1 MEQIKRPLGRPPQ
14 DSKKK
19 PTKTTIVE
27 NAVQLF
33 LQNGYQLVSMDDVAM
48 KCGVTK
54 ATVYY
59 YYPTKADLFTDAM
72 VQMMLRISD
81 RIAEILSKDKSLKE
95 NLNEMVKVHLRATF
109 EIDLKAFTKEAKV
122 SLSDEQLQQMN
133 KAEEM
138 MYNVIEKAM
147 ETAIENGEIP
157 KGNPKFYTQLFL
169 AILSVG
175 NFRDTDQNSI
185 FSTIDEMA
193 EHIIDFFWNGIMHN
207 K

>member
-1 MEQIKRPLGRPPQ
+1 MKRPLGRPPQ

-19 PTKTTIVE
+19 PTKTTIVD
-27 NAVQLF
+27 NAIQLF
-33 LQNGYQLVSMDDVAM
+33 LQDGYQLVSMDDVAK

-59 YYPTKADLFTDAM
+59 YYPTKAELFTDAM
-72 VQMMLRISD
+72 VQMMLRISN
-81 RIAEILSKDKSLKE
+81 RIAEILSKNKSLKE
-95 NLNEMVKVHLRATF
+95 NLHEMVKVHLRATF

-133 KAEEM
+133 NAEEM

-147 ETAIENGEIP
+147 TKAIENGEIP
-157 KGNPKFYTQLFL
+157 KGNAKFYTQLFI
-169 AILSVG
+169 AILSIG
-175 NFRDTDQNSI
+175 NYKDADQKSI

-193 EHIIDFFWNGIMHN
+193 EQIIDFFWNGIVG
-207 K
+207 KK

>member
-1 MEQIKRPLGRPPQ
+1 MEQMKRPLGRPPQ

-19 PTKTTIVE
+19 PTKAIIVE
-27 NAVQLF
+27 NAIQLF
-33 LQNGYQLVSMDDVAM
+33 LQNGYQLVSMDDVAK

-81 RIAEILSKDKSLKE
+81 RIAEILSTEKSLKE
-95 NLNEMVKVHLRATF
+95 NLHEMVKVHLRATF
-109 EIDLKAFTKEAKV
+109 EIDLKTFTKEAKV

-133 KAEEM
+133 NAEET

-147 ETAIENGEIP
+147 TTAIENGEIP
-157 KGNPKFYTQLFL
+157 KGNPKFYTQLFF
-169 AILSVG
+169 AILSIG
-175 NFRDTDQNSI
+175 NYKDTDQKSI

-193 EHIIDFFWNGIMHN
+193 EQIIDFFWNGIMR
-207 K
+207 KK

>member
-1 MEQIKRPLGRPPQ
+1 MEKMKRPLGRPPQ

-19 PTKTTIVE
+19 PTKIAIVE
-27 NAVQLF
+27 NAIQLF
-33 LQNGYQLVSMDDVAM
+33 LQNGYQLVSMDDVA
-48 KCGVTK
+48 KQCGVTK

-81 RIAEILSKDKSLKE
+81 RIAEILSTDRSLKE

-133 KAEEM
+133 NAEEM

-147 ETAIENGEIP
+147 TTAIENGEIP
-157 KGNPKFYTQLFL
+157 KGNSKFYTQLFF
-169 AILSVG
+169 AILSIG
-175 NFRDTDQNSI
+175 NYKDPNQNSI

-193 EHIIDFFWNGIMHN
+193 EQIIDFFWNGIMGN

>member
-1 MEQIKRPLGRPPQ
+1 MEQMKRPLGRPPQ

-27 NAVQLF
+27 NAIQLF
-33 LQNGYQLVSMDDVAM
+33 LQNGYQLVSMDDVA
-48 KCGVTK
+48 KNCGVTK

-72 VQMMLRISD
+72 VQMMLRISE
-81 RIAEILSKDKSLKE
+81 RMAEILSSNKSLKV
-95 NLNEMVKVHLRATF
+95 NLHEMVKVHLRATF

-133 KAEEM
+133 NAEEM

-147 ETAIENGEIP
+147 TTAIENEEIP
-157 KGNPKFYTQLFL
+157 RGNSKFYTQLFF
-169 AILSVG
+169 AILSIG
-175 NFRDTDQNSI
+175 NYRDTDQKSI

-193 EHIIDFFWNGIMHN
+193 EQIIDFFWNGIMG
-207 K
+207 KK

>member
-1 MEQIKRPLGRPPQ
+1 MKRPLGRPPQ

-19 PTKTTIVE
+19 PTKIAIVE
-27 NAVQLF
+27 NAIQLF
-33 LQNGYQLVSMDDVAM
+33 LQNGYQLVSMDDVAK

-81 RIAEILSKDKSLKE
+81 RIAEILSTDKSLKE

-133 KAEEM
+133 NAEEM

-147 ETAIENGEIP
+147 TAAIENGEIP
-157 KGNPKFYTQLFL
+157 KGNSKFYTQLFF
-169 AILSVG
+169 AILSIG
-175 NFRDTDQNSI
+175 NYKDTDQKSI

-193 EHIIDFFWNGIMHN
+193 EQIIDFFWNGIMGN

>member
-1 MEQIKRPLGRPPQ
+1 MKRSLGRPPQ

-27 NAVQLF
+27 NAIQLF
-33 LQNGYQLVSMDDVAM
+33 LQNGYQLVSMDDVAK

-81 RIAEILSKDKSLKE
+81 RMAQILSKDTSLKA
-95 NLNEMVKVHLRATF
+95 NLNEMVKVHLKATF
-109 EIDLKAFTKEAKV
+109 EIDLKTFTKEAKV

-147 ETAIENGEIP
+147 ATAIENGEIP
-157 KGNPKFYTQLFL
+157 KGNPKFYTQLFI
-169 AILSVG
+169 AILSIG
-175 NFRDTDQNSI
+175 NYKDTDQKSI

-193 EHIIDFFWNGIMHN
+193 EQIMEFFWNGIMG
-207 K
+207 KR

>member
-1 MEQIKRPLGRPPQ
+1 MEQMKRPLGRPPQ

-19 PTKTTIVE
+19 PTKTIIVE
-27 NAVQLF
+27 NAIQLF
-33 LQNGYQLVSMDDVAM
+33 LQNGYQLVSMDDVA
-48 KCGVTK
+48 KQCGVTK

-81 RIAEILSKDKSLKE
+81 RIAEILSTEQSLKE
-95 NLNEMVKVHLRATF
+95 NLHEMVKVHLRATF
-109 EIDLKAFTKEAKV
+109 EIDLKTFTKEAKV

-133 KAEEM
+133 NAEEK

-147 ETAIENGEIP
+147 TTAIENGEIP
-157 KGNPKFYTQLFL
+157 QGNPKFYTQLFF
-169 AILSVG
+169 AILSIG
-175 NFRDTDQNSI
+175 NYKDTDQKSI

-193 EHIIDFFWNGIMHN
+193 EQIIDFFWNGIMG
-207 K
+207 KK